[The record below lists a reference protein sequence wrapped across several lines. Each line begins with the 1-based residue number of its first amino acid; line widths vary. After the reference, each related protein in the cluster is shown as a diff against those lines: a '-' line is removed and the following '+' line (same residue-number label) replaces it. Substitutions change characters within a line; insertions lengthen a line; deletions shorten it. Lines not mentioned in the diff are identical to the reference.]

1 MGEVRRL
8 PKIRLTVVGP
18 EYRADYVMPW
28 TERPVEAVGGLPAD
42 MLDGATLFVGGA
54 TSLPP
59 DAVVVPAVVVD
70 APVVNKSQPKQRV
83 RKR

>member
-28 TERPVEAVGGLPAD
+28 TERPVEAFGGLPAD

-59 DAVVVPAVVVD
+59 DAVVVPAVVVE
-70 APVVNKSQPKQRV
+70 PVNTSQPKQRV